1 MAKVPDGVDVQE
13 LTIVARKVLLDGL
26 TALERHLDAL
36 TVVGAQAVYL
46 QTAEVPLATAAYT
59 SDGDVG
65 VDPQQLA
72 DEPLLEQALRSAGFE
87 RLQQHQPGLWG
98 RTETVGD
105 TPTKVE
111 LDLLVGQTLAEG
123 GNRSVKIQPHD
134 KMAARRVPGLE
145 PTVVDRTLMTVAAL
159 EPGDDRRIQVHV
171 AGAAALLVAKAHKI
185 HDRLNDSAA
194 RPDRL
199 TNKDA
204 GDVYRLMMGTRVR
217 EVGNT
222 FRRLLA
228 DPRVGGVTATGLAYL
243 REQFGGAD
251 TAGIRLAIEAL
262 AGSIPESTIRAA
274 APAYIRA
281 LPIPGKIS

>member
-46 QTAEVPLATAAYT
+46 QTAEVPLAAAAYT
-59 SDGDVG
+59 SDGDLG

-72 DEPLLEQALRSAGFE
+72 DEPLLEHALRNAGFE
-87 RLQQHQPGLWG
+87 RLQQHQPGLWC

-105 TPTKVE
+105 ITTKVE
-111 LDLLVGQTLAEG
+111 LDLLIGQTLADG
-123 GNRSVKIQPHD
+123 GSRSVKIQPHD

-145 PTVVDRTLMTVAAL
+145 PAVVDRVPMTITAL
-159 EPGDDRRIQVHV
+159 ESSDDRRIRVHV
-171 AGAAALLVAKAHKI
+171 AGAAALLVAKTHKI
-185 HDRLNDSAA
+185 HDRLNDSAT

-204 GDVYRLMMGTRVR
+204 GDVYRLMMGTRAR
-217 EVGNT
+217 EVGDT
-222 FRRLLA
+222 FRMLLS
-228 DPRVGGVTATGLAYL
+228 DPRVGEVATAGLIYL
-243 REQFGGAD
+243 RKQFGGAD
-251 TAGIRLAIEAL
+251 TAGVRLAVEAL
-262 AGSIPESTIRAA
+262 AGSVPESTIRAA
-274 APAYIRA
+274 APAYVRA
-281 LPIPGKIS
+281 LPLP

>member
-1 MAKVPDGVDVQE
+1 MNPTVAKVPDGVDIQE

-26 TALERHLDAL
+26 TALKPHLNAL

-46 QTAEVPLATAAYT
+46 QTAEVPLAAAAYT
-59 SDGDVG
+59 SDGDLG

-72 DEPLLEQALRSAGFE
+72 DEPLLEQALRNAGFE

-105 TPTKVE
+105 TTTKVE
-111 LDLLVGQTLAEG
+111 LDLLIGQTLADG
-123 GNRSVKIQPHD
+123 GSRSAKIQPHD
-134 KMAARRVPGLE
+134 RMAARRVPGLE
-145 PTVVDRTLMTVAAL
+145 PAVVDRRPMIITAL
-159 EPGDDRRIQVHV
+159 ESSDDRRIRVHV

-204 GDVYRLMMGTRVR
+204 GDVYRLIMGTRAG
-217 EVGNT
+217 EVSDT
-222 FRRLLA
+222 FQALLA
-228 DPRVGGVTATGLAYL
+228 DPRVGDVTATGLAYL

-251 TAGIRLAIEAL
+251 TAGVRLAIEAL
-262 AGSIPESTIRAA
+262 VGSVPENTIRAV
-274 APAYIRA
+274 APAYIRV
-281 LPIPGKIS
+281 LPIP

>member
-46 QTAEVPLATAAYT
+46 QTAEVPLAAAAYT
-59 SDGDVG
+59 SDGDLG

-72 DEPLLEQALRSAGFE
+72 DEPLLEHALRNAGFE
-87 RLQQHQPGLWG
+87 RLQQHQPGLWC

-105 TPTKVE
+105 ITTKVE
-111 LDLLVGQTLAEG
+111 LDLLIGQTLADG
-123 GNRSVKIQPHD
+123 GSRSVKIQPHD

-145 PTVVDRTLMTVAAL
+145 PAVVDRVPMTITAL
-159 EPGDDRRIQVHV
+159 ESSDDRRIRVHV
-171 AGAAALLVAKAHKI
+171 AGAAALLVAKTHKI
-185 HDRLNDSAA
+185 HDRLNDSAT

-204 GDVYRLMMGTRVR
+204 GDVYRLMMGTRAR
-217 EVGNT
+217 EVGDT
-222 FRRLLA
+222 FRMLLS
-228 DPRVGGVTATGLAYL
+228 DPRVGEVATAGLIYL

-251 TAGIRLAIEAL
+251 TAGVRLAVEAL
-262 AGSIPESTIRAA
+262 AGSVPESTIRAA
-274 APAYIRA
+274 APAYVRA
-281 LPIPGKIS
+281 LPLP